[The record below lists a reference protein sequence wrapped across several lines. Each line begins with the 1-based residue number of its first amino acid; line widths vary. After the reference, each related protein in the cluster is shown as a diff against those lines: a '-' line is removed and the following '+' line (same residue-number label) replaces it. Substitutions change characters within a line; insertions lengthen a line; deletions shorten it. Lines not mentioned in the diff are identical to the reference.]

1 MLEKDATPEKRWS
14 DILAKLRESL
24 TLSNI
29 FYVVVPSSSVQLQQ
43 IVIRL
48 KDPNLIRTILS
59 I

>member
-14 DILAKLRESL
+14 AVLTKLCESL
-24 TLSNI
+24 ALSKI
-29 FYVVVPSSSVQLQQ
+29 FYVVIPSSSVQLQQ